1 MFNDSFYPTPRDLA
15 EKMLTDIDWTFTRE
29 VLEPSAGKGDL
40 AEAIQAVQERN
51 YHRWNCSHIHI
62 DTIEIRF
69 GSDFDFK
76 RKRFSCNCK

>member
-62 DTIEIRF
+62 DTIESDPNLIRF
-69 GSDFDFK
+69 
-76 RKRFSCNCK
+76 